1 MRVIGRNL
9 AILAVVG
16 ALLAVADPHAEI
28 VDRIA
33 SMTSALSNANP
44 AGFMAP
50 IDKNMKGYDTLRD
63 YVTGMCDEA
72 EVSSAVDPVKDEGDE
87 TKRTV
92 DLDWTLHLKSRQP
105 AGPSADREE
114 TIHVEF
120 VKEKKKWKIVSISPI
135 EFFKPDRFSLAQ

>member
-1 MRVIGRNL
+1 
-9 AILAVVG
+9 
-16 ALLAVADPHAEI
+16 
-28 VDRIA
+28 
-33 SMTSALSNANP
+33 MTSALSNANP

-50 IDKNMKGYDTLRD
+50 IDKNMTGYDTLRD
-63 YVTGMCDEA
+63 YVSGMCDEA

-87 TKRTV
+87 TKRYRRSR
-92 DLDWTLHLKSRQP
+92 LDAASEEP
-105 AGPSADREE
+105 ATGGPSADREE